1 MKTEKLKYDD
11 AMAELEALVRD
22 MEYGEI
28 SVDDLSAKIKRSAIL
43 IRFCKAKLKSTEEDV
58 ESILKDMDAV
68 E

>member
-1 MKTEKLKYDD
+1 MKTENLKYDD
-11 AMAELEALVRD
+11 AMAELEVLVRD

-28 SVDDLSAKIKRSAIL
+28 SVDDLSEKIKRSAIL